1 MINIIT
7 GRQTDP
13 LQNQILDLAVKKYYQ
28 DPSKKIFIIVPNHI
42 KFTTEVRALSKL
54 ANLSNQNQVA
64 VKNLQILSFSRLAW
78 YFLKDAQI
86 ALPEILDDAA
96 SIMLLE
102 QIVRQNQ
109 DKLKLF
115 TDEQIN
121 QGSLKQL
128 YQAILTLKQ
137 GSLDLDDI
145 DVEDSDEETKLKIH
159 DLKIVYEV
167 FVERLANKFA
177 TKDEMQFILNQYLVK
192 ADLQNYSFYFS
203 DFSHFTS
210 QEQLTLQLLTKKAAD
225 ITVSFKTKNGQVNTN
240 PQAGD
245 YDYIVQSSIK
255 HFEHFLQTQ
264 NLNYTFSFYESG
276 DTLDNKTKL
285 NGVWT
290 KTLSLKND
298 DIGDLVQFIKAD
310 SRYSEAY
317 FVARTIYQQVALNNY
332 RFRDFLI
339 LAPDLNEYETYL
351 TPILRQN
358 KIPFF
363 DDLQKQMKFHPLVVI
378 IENLMQIYQ
387 RGFQTNNLLSIM
399 KTHLLMPE
407 WYRDEASFQYD
418 IDSLENFVLAHG
430 INQNLWKKDLTDFL
444 DAHVIALDES
454 ASRVQELDRVRSY
467 FVNEIT
473 DLFDQL
479 KSQKDPQRALSVFW
493 NFLIKNGVAKRLENW
508 RQKANE
514 DGNLQLAQQPEQVWT
529 TLNDLLK
536 DYLLINEEFNIESFF
551 QLLISGFSE
560 ASFSQIPSALDAV
573 SISEMGMVQSNDYK
587 QVFILGAT
595 SSNLPNIKKIPGFFT
610 DENLDQINRS
620 LDSNQQIENQNQMN
634 NLDQNYQFGLALSLA
649 SDRIYISYPILNT
662 ENEELKPSI
671 YYKQLFRQLEGK
683 EYFQHDL
690 PHKQNEVLSFITN
703 AQASLGY
710 LSFLQHEN
718 FAGADKLLDLTHCK
732 IPSLTNQILL
742 ASDFKNIPI
751 SLDQKLAQELY
762 GKNIETSVSQ
772 LETYYE
778 NSFEYFLNYG
788 LSLRKRFENELDVVQ
803 AGNYYHETFDQ
814 LVKLL
819 KDKHIDLASLTDSE
833 LSHLLEQIHEQMQEK
848 GRYRQLLNDPFN
860 KYLFRQLDQTTA
872 NVAKFW
878 HRNIKKTIFRPAYS
892 ELSFGRNQ
900 PVKGLDFQVQT
911 DLGINKIDLRGKMDR
926 VDLAQL
932 DNSVLGQV
940 IDYKSSAKKFDL
952 GLFANGISLQMISYL
967 DVLKNNQHFFAQDE
981 ELDILGAFYQT
992 VTKHIEK
999 LNSDSNLTS
1008 DYHLKDIV
1016 KQNAQQLMY
1025 NGILV
1030 ADQELLEKAEPNL
1043 SQDRASSELYEKIRK
1058 KANGDFSYPNLT
1070 SFSKDQLQQILA
1082 YNAYLIQHAAKNIL
1096 SGKID
1101 LNPYSYKNKTPLQYS
1116 DYTDIF
1122 FFDAMLKENNY
1133 HKIDSMD
1140 KKELLELIKNKLD
1153 QEKGN

>member
-407 WYRDEASFQYD
+407 WYRDC
-418 IDSLENFVLAHG
+418 
-430 INQNLWKKDLTDFL
+430 
-444 DAHVIALDES
+444 
-454 ASRVQELDRVRSY
+454 
-467 FVNEIT
+467 
-473 DLFDQL
+473 
-479 KSQKDPQRALSVFW
+479 
-493 NFLIKNGVAKRLENW
+493 
-508 RQKANE
+508 
-514 DGNLQLAQQPEQVWT
+514 
-529 TLNDLLK
+529 LL
-536 DYLLINEEFNIESFF
+536 Y
-551 QLLISGFSE
+551 
-560 ASFSQIPSALDAV
+560 
-573 SISEMGMVQSNDYK
+573 
-587 QVFILGAT
+587 
-595 SSNLPNIKKIPGFFT
+595 
-610 DENLDQINRS
+610 
-620 LDSNQQIENQNQMN
+620 
-634 NLDQNYQFGLALSLA
+634 
-649 SDRIYISYPILNT
+649 
-662 ENEELKPSI
+662 
-671 YYKQLFRQLEGK
+671 
-683 EYFQHDL
+683 
-690 PHKQNEVLSFITN
+690 
-703 AQASLGY
+703 
-710 LSFLQHEN
+710 
-718 FAGADKLLDLTHCK
+718 
-732 IPSLTNQILL
+732 
-742 ASDFKNIPI
+742 
-751 SLDQKLAQELY
+751 
-762 GKNIETSVSQ
+762 
-772 LETYYE
+772 
-778 NSFEYFLNYG
+778 
-788 LSLRKRFENELDVVQ
+788 
-803 AGNYYHETFDQ
+803 
-814 LVKLL
+814 
-819 KDKHIDLASLTDSE
+819 
-833 LSHLLEQIHEQMQEK
+833 
-848 GRYRQLLNDPFN
+848 
-860 KYLFRQLDQTTA
+860 
-872 NVAKFW
+872 
-878 HRNIKKTIFRPAYS
+878 
-892 ELSFGRNQ
+892 
-900 PVKGLDFQVQT
+900 
-911 DLGINKIDLRGKMDR
+911 
-926 VDLAQL
+926 
-932 DNSVLGQV
+932 
-940 IDYKSSAKKFDL
+940 
-952 GLFANGISLQMISYL
+952 
-967 DVLKNNQHFFAQDE
+967 
-981 ELDILGAFYQT
+981 
-992 VTKHIEK
+992 
-999 LNSDSNLTS
+999 TS
-1008 DYHLKDIV
+1008 D
-1016 KQNAQQLMY
+1016 A
-1025 NGILV
+1025 
-1030 ADQELLEKAEPNL
+1030 AD
-1043 SQDRASSELYEKIRK
+1043 D
-1058 KANGDFSYPNLT
+1058 
-1070 SFSKDQLQQILA
+1070 
-1082 YNAYLIQHAAKNIL
+1082 
-1096 SGKID
+1096 
-1101 LNPYSYKNKTPLQYS
+1101 
-1116 DYTDIF
+1116 
-1122 FFDAMLKENNY
+1122 
-1133 HKIDSMD
+1133 
-1140 KKELLELIKNKLD
+1140 
-1153 QEKGN
+1153 